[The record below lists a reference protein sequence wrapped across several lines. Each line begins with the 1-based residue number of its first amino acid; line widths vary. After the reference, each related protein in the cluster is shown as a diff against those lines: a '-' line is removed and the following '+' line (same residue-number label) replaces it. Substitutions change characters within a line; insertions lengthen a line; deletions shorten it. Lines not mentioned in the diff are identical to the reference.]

1 MAQPSALT
9 PNLLA
14 VLFPLQV
21 LSTISLFGL
30 IWFVQIVHYP
40 LFARVGQ
47 DGFRRYASNHA
58 TRTTFV
64 VAPLMLLELATAAAW
79 LRPAWRPRFISGQ
92 EALWAFALLGVIWLS
107 TALVQVPCTTASSV
121 ASRHFSPSAWWP
133 QTGSVPWRG
142 QSAPRS
148 SLFGCIASSRSNFLR
163 MEYST

>member
-1 MAQPSALT
+1 MAQPPVLT

-14 VLFPLQV
+14 VLFLLQV
-21 LSTISLFGL
+21 LSTVSLFGL

-64 VAPLMLLELATAAAW
+64 VAPLMLLEMATAAAW

-107 TALVQVPCTTASSV
+107 TALVQVPLHNRLQRGFTPLFAQRLVATNWVRTVAWSVRTAILLIWMYRLL
-121 ASRHFSPSAWWP
+121 A
-133 QTGSVPWRG
+133 
-142 QSAPRS
+142 
-148 SLFGCIASSRSNFLR
+148 L
-163 MEYST
+163 